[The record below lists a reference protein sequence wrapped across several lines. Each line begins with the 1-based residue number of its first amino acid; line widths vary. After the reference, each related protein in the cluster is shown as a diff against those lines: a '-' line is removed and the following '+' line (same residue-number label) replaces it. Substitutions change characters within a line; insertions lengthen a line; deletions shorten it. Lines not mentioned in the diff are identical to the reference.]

1 MNRQILHSLL
11 SAGVLVLSG
20 CLSYPTAQSGP
31 GTVTIPNTNPRAI
44 FNAAE
49 MTFSNAGFTRSAS
62 HFPHSITFEQRQ
74 SPGRKMAVS
83 FDTRASSYRVI
94 LHIARLPGTH
104 DFRLMPRVDRMDHR
118 RVADVGRRSQIVR
131 VWSGRFQSLVVRTRT
146 RAANAGPAH

>member
-1 MNRQILHSLL
+1 MNRHILHSLL

-20 CLSYPTAQSGP
+20 CLSYPTGQPGP
-31 GTVTIPNTNPRAI
+31 GTVTVPNTNPRAI

-49 MTFSNAGFTRSAS
+49 TTFSNAGFTRTAS

-74 SPGRKMAVS
+74 GHGRTMGAS

-94 LHIARLPGTH
+94 LQVAQLPGTH
-104 DFRLMPRVDRMDHR
+104 DFRLMPRVDRADHR
-118 RVADVGRRSQIVR
+118 NVADLGRRSQIVR
-131 VWSGRFQSLVVRTRT
+131 VWSGQFQSLVVRTQT